1 MLFSVL
7 NIITGVFVDG
17 AVEMAK
23 RDRQLMVE
31 KQAKAREAYAVHWL
45 HLLQDMD
52 RSGDGV
58 ISEAEFLASMERQDV
73 TEFLEALN
81 IGTDDAANI
90 FTLLD
95 RNGDGLV
102 D

>member
-1 MLFSVL
+1 MGMYSLFKSMTGGRNWGECANLISGAGWAYSGAVVVYIFIMLFSVL

-31 KQAKAREAYAVHWL
+31 KQAKAREAYAVHLL

-58 ISEAEFLASMERQDV
+58 ISEA
-73 TEFLEALN
+73 
-81 IGTDDAANI
+81 
-90 FTLLD
+90 
-95 RNGDGLV
+95 
-102 D
+102 